1 MNRLETQR
9 GMMPLSEYMTRHV
22 DVYDPRHFPPHRP
35 MFLPP
40 ELLVGWRIHVRRF
53 SRTDDLTKKG
63 TRSRRKLKPGES
75 AQPSERDAGASSR
88 NRVGEEADF

>member
-9 GMMPLSEYMTRHV
+9 GMMTLSEYKTRHA
-22 DVYDPRHFPPHRP
+22 DVFDPKHFPPHRP
-35 MFLPP
+35 MFLPA
-40 ELLVGWRIHVRRF
+40 EFLVGWRVHARRF

-75 AQPSERDAGASSR
+75 AVTSNGD
-88 NRVGEEADF
+88 